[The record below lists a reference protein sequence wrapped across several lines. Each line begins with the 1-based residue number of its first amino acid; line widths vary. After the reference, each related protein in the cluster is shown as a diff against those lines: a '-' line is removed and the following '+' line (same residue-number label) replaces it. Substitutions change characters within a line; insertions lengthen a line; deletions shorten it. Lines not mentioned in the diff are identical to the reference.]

1 VTNGNPRLVVTVE
14 YPPTEMATPEDKDNF
29 YESLQ
34 THTSNNIKCHNAH
47 LVLGD
52 FNVRLG
58 YDSHKE
64 APMTVGP
71 ILPHDKTNNN
81 GDRLCR

>member
-34 THTSNNIKCHNAH
+34 THTSNVTTPTWFLEIST
-47 LVLGD
+47 LG
-52 FNVRLG
+52 
-58 YDSHKE
+58 
-64 APMTVGP
+64 
-71 ILPHDKTNNN
+71 
-81 GDRLCR
+81 

>member
-34 THTSNNIKCHNAH
+34 THTSNNI
-47 LVLGD
+47 
-52 FNVRLG
+52 RLG